1 MGETVMEQWRNEQG
15 NGWRKEVG
23 IARPEGPLQLFQR
36 RCTCESPLITVA
48 LCFHNFCLFVCDTGS
63 GLCSYRVRGVDGSRA
78 EHSTVE
84 SYTVVMLLTVILII
98 IISISIPSPLSA
110 FSALTLLVG
119 RQEGHPACKKT

>member
-1 MGETVMEQWRNEQG
+1 MNRGTPGGARTGRRSVLPDLRVHSNFSSAVARV
-15 NGWRKEVG
+15 NHRCHR
-23 IARPEGPLQLFQR
+23 ARPCAF
-36 RCTCESPLITVA
+36 TISV
-48 LCFHNFCLFVCDTGS
+48 CLFVCDTGS

-98 IISISIPSPLSA
+98 IISIPSPLSA